1 MTDRSRWSNFEVKG
15 QAVMS
20 IVAAMSLI
28 QSQALKILADRGIT
42 PLEKD
47 RWYPLD
53 RALEV
58 YKIIQTEIGPTT
70 VKAVG
75 RKIPEVA
82 EFPPN
87 INTIEDGFRSIDIA
101 YRLHHRGLG
110 DVGGYHY
117 KSLGERKG
125 QMVCDNPYPC
135 ALDEGILEAIGER
148 FRPKGSLWVRVEHL
162 AGSCRKS
169 GADSCTYN
177 ISW

>member
-1 MTDRSRWSNFEVKG
+1 MTERSPWSNFEVKG
-15 QAVMS
+15 QAVMA

-47 RWYPLD
+47 RWYPVD

-58 YKIIQTEIGPTT
+58 FKIIQTEIGPTT

-75 RKIPEVA
+75 RKMPEVA
-82 EFPPN
+82 EFPP
-87 INTIEDGFRSIDIA
+87 ISSIEEGFRSIDVA
-101 YRLHHRGLG
+101 YRMNHRGLG
-110 DVGGYHY
+110 NIGGYVY

-125 QMVCDNPYPC
+125 QIVCNVPYPC

-148 FRPKGSLWVRVEHL
+148 FKPKGSLWVRVEH
-162 AGSCRKS
+162 APGSCRKH
-169 GADSCTYN
+169 GGDSCTYN
-177 ISW
+177 LSW